1 MVCRSNGSGPL
12 GRPSYRLTGIPPTA
26 ARRLVAGPKDVS
38 QGVPVPAEYCGVYLL
53 VAGRNMPMAD
63 PDRRTPLLESYENSA
78 VIVSGITAEQ
88 VTLRTPCP
96 GYDVAGLIDHM
107 VEAAYRAAALGRG
120 RTPPAGDDS
129 PHVELADA
137 PAQLRRAAEEAAQAW
152 GDDSRLS
159 SSFTMPWGEEYS
171 GATLVNMYLAELAA
185 HAWDLA
191 LATGQLDR
199 LDPSLAVSALDGA
212 RAMIKPE
219 YRDMVATGSP
229 FGAEVPPPPDADDW
243 ERLAAFMGRDPRAS
257 LDR

>member
-1 MVCRSNGSGPL
+1 
-12 GRPSYRLTGIPPTA
+12 
-26 ARRLVAGPKDVS
+26 
-38 QGVPVPAEYCGVYLL
+38 
-53 VAGRNMPMAD
+53 MAH
-63 PDRRTPLLESYENSA
+63 PDRRTPLLASYENAA
-78 VIVSGITAEQ
+78 VIASGTAAEQ

-96 GYDVAGLIDHM
+96 DYDVAGLIDHM

-120 RTPPAGDDS
+120 QIPPAGDDS
-129 PHVELADA
+129 RHVELADA

-185 HAWDLA
+185 HACLA

-212 RAMIKPE
+212 RDMIKPE
-219 YRDMVATGSP
+219 YRNMVATGSP

-257 LDR
+257 LDP